1 MHVAVDC
8 ASSSAAN
15 GASSSSE
22 EGSQSSSK
30 AESPSQGFPGDP
42 EQKLKYLRLQHAS
55 ICCHACEV
63 LKANLIYPATCVSQ
77 LPAGEQGL
85 QCICLFN
92 AICLSQQ
99 FMPHTVGT
107 ANPRR

>member
-22 EGSQSSSK
+22 EGSQSFSK

-42 EQKLKYLRLQHAS
+42 EQKSKYLTSLYAS
-55 ICCHACEV
+55 TCCHACGV
-63 LKANLIYPATCVSQ
+63 LKANLMYPATCISQ
-77 LPAGEQGL
+77 LPVGKQGL
-85 QCICLFN
+85 QCICLFS
-92 AICLSQQ
+92 AICLSQ
-99 FMPHTVGT
+99 
-107 ANPRR
+107 